1 MAETLDDIRVNLI
14 ETTCNLG
21 ITLSSNNTRIKHS
34 KTGVFDIS
42 SNGSIEIVSGNRA
55 TNQYGFDAGGNIIVQ
70 PGNGN
75 LGGSVS
81 INGGEGVD
89 DSGNPVGNAGGNIV
103 IRGGLADNNGFGG
116 NIEITAGTGKDATTN
131 VGGGNITITG
141 GQAKGIEENGGQ
153 ISITGGQ
160 GGSSTFGGAVSIT
173 GGGSTGN
180 KNGANLTI
188 SGGGGG
194 SSGKQGRVICNSLF
208 RVNVFA
214 NDAARDNI
222 NLIAPISGDICFVIT
237 GLSPSGNNK
246 LQVYTGSAWEI
257 CN

>member
-1 MAETLDDIRVNLI
+1 MAENVDDIRVNLI
-14 ETTCNLG
+14 ETTGNLG
-21 ITLSSNNTRIKHS
+21 ITLSSDNTRIKHS

-42 SNGSIEIVSGNRA
+42 SNGSIEIVSGNGT
-55 TNQYGFDAGGNIIVQ
+55 TNNGSNITLQY
-70 PGNGN
+70 GNGN
-75 LGGSVS
+75 EAGYVKITGGNGEVNNDGGNVQITGGLGG
-81 INGGEGVD
+81 ND
-89 DSGNPVGNAGGNIV
+89 
-103 IRGGLADNNGFGG
+103 GFGG
-116 NIEITAGTGKDATTN
+116 DVEITGGTGANATN
-131 VGGGNITITG
+131 VQGGNITIEG
-141 GQAKGIEENGGQ
+141 GIAKGTENGGE

-194 SSGKQGRVICNSLF
+194 PTGKQGRVICNSLF
-208 RVNVFA
+208 RVNVFT

-222 NLIAPISGDICFVIT
+222 NLIAPIAGDICFVIT
-237 GLSPSGNNK
+237 GTSPSGNNK